1 MGLCCS
7 STTKISQKS
16 VEGRYVHADSRS
28 PDQPSYIRAPRPDRA
43 ASGGRPIPLDKRAH
57 LQWRRDLRDAAPQE
71 RLARSE
77 EHTSEL
83 QSLMRISYAVFCL
96 KKKILDHEINE
107 IETEETYNETN
118 ATIE

>member
-71 RLARSE
+71 RLAVHRSE

-96 KKKILDHEINE
+96 KKKKKNTREQTLKDQY
-107 IETEETYNETN
+107 TKN
-118 ATIE
+118 AKH